1 MTAASVTSPIQPV
14 PALWDPDVFV
24 GGAPHEFLAELRR
37 TQPVYWQDMPDE
49 PGFWAVL
56 THADLTAV
64 ARQPVLYSASEGG
77 VVLENLAPD
86 RLEQMRGM
94 LLAMDPPKHTDYRS
108 PLAPSFKARVIASLE
123 DRIRA
128 ICREINAQARDQR
141 DVDFVHDVATRLPSQ
156 VVGELMGLPRDDWH
170 QIQLWAE
177 MNTSGQDPDI
187 VGAESAGTA
196 EGSAYE
202 SGGDGTMHMAMYA
215 MQFAAQRRTEPARD
229 DLTSLILAGNFG
241 DSPMSDLDFGIFFVQ
256 LVTAGNDTTK
266 TMLSSGLLAL
276 LRHPE
281 QLAEV
286 RADASLLP
294 GAVEE
299 ILRYENPLHYFRRTT
314 TDATTLH
321 GVDIAQGD
329 KVLMYYTSANRDE
342 TVFDDPNRFDI
353 HRSPNPHLSFGI
365 GEHFC
370 LGAHLARLEGRI
382 FFEEVL
388 STFSEI
394 ELTGDPVR
402 VRSNLNAGYKRMPVR
417 LTA

>member
-1 MTAASVTSPIQPV
+1 MTATSIAPV

-24 GGAPHEFLAELRR
+24 AGPPHEFLAELRR

-64 ARQPVLYSASEGG
+64 AREPVLYSASEGG

-94 LLAMDPPKHTDYRS
+94 LLAMDPPKHVDYRR
-108 PLAPSFKARVIASLE
+108 PLAPSFKARVIGSME
-123 DRIRA
+123 GRIRA
-128 ICREINAQARDQR
+128 ICQEINGRAREQR
-141 DVDFVHDVATRLPSQ
+141 DVDFVHDVATLLPSQ
-156 VVGELMGLPRDDWH
+156 VVGELMGLPRDDWD
-170 QIQLWAE
+170 QIQHWAE

-187 VGAESAGTA
+187 VGEDSAGTA

-215 MQFAAQRRTEPARD
+215 MQFAAQRRTEEPRD

-241 DSPMSDLDFGIFFVQ
+241 DGPMSDLDFGIFFVQ

-276 LRHPE
+276 LQHPD

-286 RADASLLP
+286 RADSSLLP

-314 TDATTLH
+314 TADTTLH
-321 GVDIAQGD
+321 GVDIPAGD

-342 TVFDDPNRFDI
+342 TVFDDPNTFDI

-370 LGAHLARLEGRI
+370 LGAHLARLEGRV

-388 STFSEI
+388 STFSDI

-402 VRSNLNAGYKRMPVR
+402 VRSNLNAGYKRMPMR
-417 LTA
+417 LSA

>member
-1 MTAASVTSPIQPV
+1 
-14 PALWDPDVFV
+14 L
-24 GGAPHEFLAELRR
+24 
-37 TQPVYWQDMPDE
+37 
-49 PGFWAVL
+49 
-56 THADLTAV
+56 
-64 ARQPVLYSASEGG
+64 
-77 VVLENLAPD
+77 
-86 RLEQMRGM
+86 
-94 LLAMDPPKHTDYRS
+94 
-108 PLAPSFKARVIASLE
+108 
-123 DRIRA
+123 
-128 ICREINAQARDQR
+128 
-141 DVDFVHDVATRLPSQ
+141 
-156 VVGELMGLPRDDWH
+156 
-170 QIQLWAE
+170 
-177 MNTSGQDPDI
+177 
-187 VGAESAGTA
+187 VGAVSGGTA
-196 EGSAYE
+196 EGSSYV

-215 MQFAAQRRTEPARD
+215 MQFAAQRRTEEPRD

-241 DSPMSDLDFGIFFVQ
+241 DGPMSDLDFGIFFVQ

-276 LRHPE
+276 LQHPE

-286 RADASLLP
+286 RDDPSLLP

-314 TDATTLH
+314 TADTTLH
-321 GVDIAQGD
+321 GVDIARGD

-388 STFSEI
+388 STFSQI

-402 VRSNLNAGYKRMPVR
+402 VRSNLNAGYKRMPMR
-417 LTA
+417 LGA